1 MRFLPKG
8 RNDIRTKKH
17 KTLTNNQKPNLSN
30 FKQTQGYKII
40 KNWMQEKG
48 HKPFSF
54 QDQTW
59 ERYHNNYSGM
69 VVAPTGFGKTFSVF
83 LAVVINYL
91 NAPENYKKG
100 LKLIWIS
107 PLRSLAKDLAK
118 AMSIAVEE
126 IGLDWEIAVRN
137 GDTPTNIRRKQER
150 LMPDVLLT
158 TPETLH
164 LLFSQKRNSRWF
176 KNVNC
181 IAVDE
186 WHELLGSKRGVLV
199 ELAIARIRDL
209 STKTSIWGITAT
221 IGNLQE
227 AKNVLIPYALKTTM
241 ITAKEKKKIDIIS
254 LLPDQVEELSWA
266 GHLGKTMSSKI
277 IPIIYEN
284 TMTLIF
290 TNTRNQS
297 ELWYQILI
305 EEEPDLIGQIAIHH
319 GSIDKKQRNFIEDAI
334 SNGFLKAV
342 VCTSSLDLGVDFKP
356 VDCVIQIGSAK
367 GIARF
372 MQRAGR
378 SGHSPFERS
387 KIYAVPTH
395 SLQLIEVAAV
405 KEAVKQKEIE
415 SRSPFVLT
423 YDILVQ
429 FLVTLAVGEGF
440 KAEETYKL
448 IKEIHAFHYITKEDF
463 NWCIHFITQG
473 GKTLNAYEEFHKV
486 VLNKEG
492 LYKVE
497 SRRIAMMHR
506 MNIGVIVSEAMLM
519 VKFFSGGYIGMI
531 EEYFIS
537 KLKKGEAFILGGRVL
552 EMKQI
557 KDMKVLVKRS
567 KKKKAITPS
576 WLGGRLPLTSGLTH
590 FLRLKLS
597 DALMPNNREKELKFL
612 HPLLKN
618 QQTNSHIP
626 RHDEFLVEMIETK
639 EGFHLFA
646 YPFEGRLVHEIMAS
660 LIAYRIGQIV
670 KITFTIAMNDYGFE
684 LLSDQ
689 EIPLDEANIA
699 DIFSKENLIKDVT
712 ASINASEMASRKF
725 RDIAVVAGLVVQT
738 QPGNRKTSK
747 SLQSSSGLIF
757 RVLEDFEPDNLLL
770 RQAYNEVFDYEL
782 EKVRLQAAFL
792 RISKSN
798 IILKK
803 AKNFTPLSFPL
814 KVDSLRGTMS
824 NEDLSKRIERI
835 QKQALKA

>member
-1 MRFLPKG
+1 ME
-8 RNDIRTKKH
+8 
-17 KTLTNNQKPNLSN
+17 
-30 FKQTQGYKII
+30 
-40 KNWMQEKG
+40 EKG
-48 HKPFSF
+48 HEPFSF
-54 QDQTW
+54 QSQTW
-59 ERYHNNYSGM
+59 ERYHNNFSGM

-83 LAVVINYL
+83 LGVVIDYL
-91 NAPENYKKG
+91 NHPNKYKKG

-118 AMSIAVEE
+118 AMNDVVVE
-126 IGLDWEIAVRN
+126 IGLDWAVEVRN
-137 GDTPTNIRRKQER
+137 GDTPTKDRRRQER

-164 LLFSQKRNSRWF
+164 LLFSQKKNSRWF

-186 WHELLGSKRGVLV
+186 WHELLGSKRGVLT
-199 ELAIARIRDL
+199 EIAIARIRNL
-209 STKTSIWGITAT
+209 SPKLRIWGISAT
-221 IGNLQE
+221 IGNLEE
-227 AKNVLIPYALKTTM
+227 AKDVLIPYDVKTTM
-241 ITAKEKKKIDIIS
+241 IRAKEKKKIKITS

-266 GHLGKTMSSKI
+266 GHLGKQMSSKI

-284 TMTLIF
+284 TTTLIF

-297 ELWYQILI
+297 ELWYQII
-305 EEEPDLIGQIAIHH
+305 IDEEPDLIGQIAIHH
-319 GSIDKKQRNFIEDAI
+319 GSIDKVQRNWIEDAI
-334 SNGFLKAV
+334 SQGLLKAV

-378 SGHSPFERS
+378 SGHSPFETS
-387 KIYAVPTH
+387 KMYAVPTH
-395 SLQLIEVAAV
+395 SLQLIELAAV
-405 KEAVKQKEIE
+405 KEAVKQNEIE
-415 SRSPFVLT
+415 ARQPYVLT

-440 KAEETYKL
+440 KPEETYEFVKQ
-448 IKEIHAFHYITKEDF
+448 IHAFHFLSKEEFD
-463 NWCIHFITQG
+463 WCIHFITQG
-473 GKTLNAYEEFHKV
+473 GNTLKSYEEFHKV
-486 VLNKEG
+486 VLDDDGFYRVK
-492 LYKVE
+492 
-497 SRRIAMMHR
+497 SRRIAMNHR
-506 MNIGVIVSEAMLM
+506 MNIGVIVSEVMLF

-537 KLKKGEAFILGGRVL
+537 KLKKGDAFVLGGKVV
-552 EMKQI
+552 EIQQI
-557 KDMKVLVKRS
+557 KDMTVLVKRS

-597 DALMPNNREKELKFL
+597 NALTSNNREKELKFL
-612 HPLLKN
+612 HPLLKR
-618 QQTNSHIP
+618 QEENSHIP
-626 RHDEFLVEMIETK
+626 RHDEFLIEMIETK

-660 LIAYRIGQIV
+660 LIAYRISQI
-670 KITFTIAMNDYGFE
+670 KKLTFTIAMNDYGFE

-689 EIPLDEANIA
+689 EIPLTEENMNA
-699 DIFSKENLIKDVT
+699 IFSKENLIKDVT

-725 RDIAVVAGLVVQT
+725 RDIAVVAGLVIQT
-738 QPGNRKTSK
+738 QPGKRKTNK

-757 RVLEDFEPDNLLL
+757 RVLNDYEPSNLLL
-770 RQAYNEVFDYEL
+770 KQAYNEVFDYEL
-782 EKVRLQAAFL
+782 EKVRLQAAFQ
-792 RISKSN
+792 RISNSK

-803 AKNFTPLSFPL
+803 ARNFTPLSFPL

-835 QKQALKA
+835 QKQALK

>member
-1 MRFLPKG
+1 ME
-8 RNDIRTKKH
+8 
-17 KTLTNNQKPNLSN
+17 
-30 FKQTQGYKII
+30 
-40 KNWMQEKG
+40 EKG
-48 HKPFSF
+48 HEPFSF
-54 QDQTW
+54 QSQTW
-59 ERYHNNYSGM
+59 ERYHNNFSGM

-83 LAVVINYL
+83 LGVVIDYL
-91 NAPENYKKG
+91 NHPNKYKKG

-118 AMSIAVEE
+118 AMNDVVEE
-126 IGLDWEIAVRN
+126 IGLDWAVEVRN
-137 GDTPTNIRRKQER
+137 GDTPTKDRRRQER

-164 LLFSQKRNSRWF
+164 LLFSQKKNSRWF

-181 IAVDE
+181 VAVDE
-186 WHELLGSKRGVLV
+186 WHELLGSKRGVLT
-199 ELAIARIRDL
+199 EIAIARIRNL
-209 STKTSIWGITAT
+209 SPKLRIWGISAT
-221 IGNLQE
+221 IGNLEE
-227 AKNVLIPYALKTTM
+227 AKDVLIPYEVKTTM
-241 ITAKEKKKIDIIS
+241 IRAKEKKKIKITS

-266 GHLGKTMSSKI
+266 GHLGKQMSSKI

-284 TMTLIF
+284 TTTLIF

-297 ELWYQILI
+297 ELWYQII
-305 EEEPDLIGQIAIHH
+305 IDEEPDLIGQIAIHH
-319 GSIDKKQRNFIEDAI
+319 GSIDKVQRNWIEEAV
-334 SNGFLKAV
+334 SQGLLKAV

-378 SGHSPFERS
+378 SGHSPFEIS
-387 KIYAVPTH
+387 KMYAVPTH

-405 KEAVKQKEIE
+405 KEAVKQNEIE
-415 SRSPFVLT
+415 ARQPYVLT

-440 KAEETYKL
+440 KPEETYAF
-448 IKEIHAFHYITKEDF
+448 IKQIHAFHFLTKEEFD
-463 NWCIHFITQG
+463 WCIHFITQG
-473 GKTLNAYEEFHKV
+473 GNTLKSYEEFHKV
-486 VLNKEG
+486 VLDDDGFYRVK
-492 LYKVE
+492 
-497 SRRIAMMHR
+497 SRRIAMNHR
-506 MNIGVIVSEAMLM
+506 MNIGVIVSEVMLF
-519 VKFFSGGYIGMI
+519 VKFFSGGYIGMV

-537 KLKKGEAFILGGRVL
+537 KLKKGDAFVLGGKVV
-552 EMKQI
+552 EIQQI
-557 KDMKVLVKRS
+557 KDLTVLVKRS

-597 DALMPNNREKELKFL
+597 DALTPNNREKELKFL
-612 HPLLKN
+612 HPLLKR
-618 QQTNSHIP
+618 QEANSHIP
-626 RHDEFLVEMIETK
+626 RQDEFLIEMIETK

-660 LIAYRIGQIV
+660 LIAYRISQI
-670 KITFTIAMNDYGFE
+670 KKLTFTIAMNDYGFE

-689 EIPLDEANIA
+689 EIPLTEENMNA
-699 DIFSKENLIKDVT
+699 IFSKENLIKDVT

-725 RDIAVVAGLVVQT
+725 RDIAVVAGLVIQT
-738 QPGNRKTSK
+738 QPGKRKTNK

-757 RVLEDFEPDNLLL
+757 RVLNDYEPSNLLL
-770 RQAYNEVFDYEL
+770 KQAYNEVFDYEL
-782 EKVRLQAAFL
+782 EKVRLQAAFQ
-792 RISKSN
+792 RISNSK

-803 AKNFTPLSFPL
+803 ARNFTPLSFPL

-824 NEDLSKRIERI
+824 NEDLSKRIERL
-835 QKQALKA
+835 QKQALK

>member
-1 MRFLPKG
+1 M
-8 RNDIRTKKH
+8 
-17 KTLTNNQKPNLSN
+17 SN
-30 FKQTQGYKII
+30 FKQTQGYQII
-40 KNWMQEKG
+40 QSWMEEKG
-48 HKPFSF
+48 HEPFSF
-54 QDQTW
+54 QSQTW
-59 ERYHNNYSGM
+59 ERYHNNFSGM

-83 LAVVINYL
+83 LGVVIDYL
-91 NAPENYKKG
+91 NHPYKYKKG

-118 AMSIAVEE
+118 AMNDVVEE
-126 IGLDWEIAVRN
+126 IGLDWAVEVRN
-137 GDTPTNIRRKQER
+137 GDTPTKDRRRQER

-164 LLFSQKRNSRWF
+164 LLFSQKKNSRWF

-186 WHELLGSKRGVLV
+186 WHELLGSKRGVLT
-199 ELAIARIRDL
+199 EIAIARIRNL
-209 STKTSIWGITAT
+209 SPKLRIWGISAT
-221 IGNLQE
+221 IGNLEE
-227 AKNVLIPYALKTTM
+227 AKDVLIPYDVKTTM
-241 ITAKEKKKIDIIS
+241 IRAKEKKKIKITS

-266 GHLGKTMSSKI
+266 GHLGKQMSSKI

-284 TMTLIF
+284 TTTLIF

-297 ELWYQILI
+297 ELWYQII
-305 EEEPDLIGQIAIHH
+305 IDEEPDLIGQIAIHH
-319 GSIDKKQRNFIEDAI
+319 GSIDKVQRNWIEEAI
-334 SNGFLKAV
+334 SQGLLKAV

-378 SGHSPFERS
+378 SGHSPFETS
-387 KIYAVPTH
+387 KMYAVPTH

-405 KEAVKQKEIE
+405 KEAVKQNEIE
-415 SRSPFVLT
+415 ARQPYVLT

-440 KAEETYKL
+440 KPKETYEF
-448 IKEIHAFHYITKEDF
+448 IKQVHAFHFLTKEEFD
-463 NWCIHFITQG
+463 WCLHFITQG
-473 GKTLNAYEEFHKV
+473 GNTLKSYEEFHKV
-486 VLNKEG
+486 VLDDDG
-492 LYKVE
+492 LYRVK
-497 SRRIAMMHR
+497 SRRIAMNHR
-506 MNIGVIVSEAMLM
+506 MNIGVIVSEVMLF

-537 KLKKGEAFILGGRVL
+537 KLKKGDAFVLGGKVV
-552 EMKQI
+552 EIQQI
-557 KDMKVLVKRS
+557 KDMTVLVKRS

-597 DALMPNNREKELKFL
+597 DALTPNNREKELKFL
-612 HPLLKN
+612 HPLLKR
-618 QQTNSHIP
+618 QEENSHIP
-626 RHDEFLVEMIETK
+626 RHDEFLIEMIETK

-660 LIAYRIGQIV
+660 LIAYRISQI
-670 KITFTIAMNDYGFE
+670 KKLTFTIAMNDYGFE

-689 EIPLDEANIA
+689 EIPLTEENMNA
-699 DIFSKENLIKDVT
+699 IFSKENLIKDVT

-725 RDIAVVAGLVVQT
+725 RDIAVVAGLVIQT
-738 QPGNRKTSK
+738 QPGKRKTNK

-757 RVLEDFEPDNLLL
+757 RVLNDYESSNLLL
-770 RQAYNEVFDYEL
+770 KQAYNEVFDYEL
-782 EKVRLQAAFL
+782 EKVRLQAAFQ
-792 RISKSN
+792 RISNSK

-803 AKNFTPLSFPL
+803 ARNFTPLSFPL

-835 QKQALKA
+835 QKQALK

>member
-1 MRFLPKG
+1 M
-8 RNDIRTKKH
+8 
-17 KTLTNNQKPNLSN
+17 SN
-30 FKQTQGYKII
+30 FKQTQGYQII
-40 KNWMQEKG
+40 QNWMAEKG
-48 HKPFSF
+48 HTPFSF

-59 ERYHNNYSGM
+59 ERYHNSFSGM

-83 LAVVINYL
+83 LAVVIDYL
-91 NAPENYKKG
+91 NHPERYKKG

-118 AMSIAVEE
+118 AMNEVVDE
-126 IGLDWEIAVRN
+126 IGLDWEVAVRN

-164 LLFSQKRNSRWF
+164 LLFSQKKNSRWF

-199 ELAIARIRDL
+199 ELAIARVRNL
-209 STKTSIWGITAT
+209 SKKTSVWGITAT
-221 IGNLQE
+221 IGNLEE
-227 AKNVLIPYALKTTM
+227 AKNVLIPYEGVKTTM
-241 ITAKEKKKIDIIS
+241 IKAKEKKKIEIIS
-254 LLPDQVEELSWA
+254 VLPDEVEELSWA
-266 GHLGKTMSSKI
+266 GHLGKKMSSKI

-284 TMTLIF
+284 NTTLIF

-305 EEEPDLIGQIAIHH
+305 EEAPDLIGQIAIHH
-319 GSIDKKQRNFIEDAI
+319 GSIAKVQRNFIEEAI
-334 SNGFLKAV
+334 SQGILKAV

-372 MQRAGR
+372 LQRAGR
-378 SGHSPFERS
+378 SGHSPFETS
-387 KIYAVPTH
+387 KMYAVPTH

-405 KEAVKQKEIE
+405 KEAVKQNEIE
-415 SRSPFVLT
+415 ARYPYVLT

-440 KAEETYKL
+440 NKEETYQF
-448 IKEIHAFHYITKEDF
+448 IKEIHTFHYLTKEDF
-463 NWCIHFITQG
+463 DWCIHFITQG
-473 GKTLNAYEEFHKV
+473 GNTLKSYEEFHKV
-486 VLNKEG
+486 VLDEEDG
-492 LYKVE
+492 LYKVK

-506 MNIGVIVSEAMLM
+506 MNIGVIVGEVMLF
-519 VKFFSGGYIGMI
+519 VKFFSGGYIGMV

-537 KLKKGEAFILGGRVL
+537 KLKKGDAFVIGGRVV

-557 KDMKVLVKRS
+557 KDMTVLVKAS
-567 KKKKAITPS
+567 KSKKAITPS
-576 WLGGRLPLTSGLTH
+576 WNGGRLPLTSGLTH

-597 DALMPNNREKELKFL
+597 DAIDANNRERELKFL
-612 HPLLKN
+612 HPLLKR
-618 QQTNSHIP
+618 QQEKSHIP
-626 RHDEFLVEMIETK
+626 RHDEFLTELIETK
-639 EGFHLFA
+639 DGFYLFM

-660 LIAYRIGQIV
+660 LIAYRLS
-670 KITFTIAMNDYGFE
+670 KIKPLTFTIAQNDYGFE

-689 EIPLDEANIA
+689 EIPLNEENIA
-699 DIFSKENLIKDVT
+699 QILSKENLMKDII

-725 RDIAVVAGLVVQT
+725 RDIAVVAGLVIQS
-738 QPGNRKTSK
+738 QPGNKKSNK

-757 RVLEDFEPDNLLL
+757 RVLNDYEPTNLLL
-770 RQAYNEVFDYEL
+770 KQAYDEVFNYQL
-782 EKVRLQAAFL
+782 EKVRLQKAFE
-792 RISKSN
+792 RITESK
-798 IILKK
+798 IILKR
-803 AKNFTPLSFPL
+803 AKDFTPLSFPL
-814 KVDSLRGTMS
+814 KVDSLRGTMT
-824 NEDLSKRIERI
+824 NEELSKRIQRI
-835 QKQALKA
+835 QKQAVK